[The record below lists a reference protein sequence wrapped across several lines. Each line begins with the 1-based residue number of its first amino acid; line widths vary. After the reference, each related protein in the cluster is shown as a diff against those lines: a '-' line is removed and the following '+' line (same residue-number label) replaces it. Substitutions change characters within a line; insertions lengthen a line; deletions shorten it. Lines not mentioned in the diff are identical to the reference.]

1 MAAGIATWCDLPSG
15 VDGRRCESTA
25 PMHHAAEFGPG
36 VNAQL
41 AVVLLLHHLALAYV
55 VAG

>member
-1 MAAGIATWCDLPSG
+1 
-15 VDGRRCESTA
+15 
-25 PMHHAAEFGPG
+25 MHHAAEFGPG